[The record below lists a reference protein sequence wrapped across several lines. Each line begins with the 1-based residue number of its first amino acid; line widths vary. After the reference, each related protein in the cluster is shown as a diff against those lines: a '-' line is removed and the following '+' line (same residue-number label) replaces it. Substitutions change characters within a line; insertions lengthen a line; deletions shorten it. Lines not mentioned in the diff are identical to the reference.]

1 MRYKRPSRRSF
12 ILLPPLFLLPLAVT
26 AFSDVRLSGFGIGL
40 PDQAGWLP
48 VWRHLQAAGG
58 PKHLL
63 APLLEQLLFG
73 VPLLV
78 PLLLFRIPESSVL
91 LEPGIRI
98 ELRVVRS

>member
-1 MRYKRPSRRSF
+1 MRYKRPSRRPF
-12 ILLPPLFLLPLAVT
+12 ILLPPLFLLTLAVT
-26 AFSDVRLSGFGIGL
+26 AFSNVQLSGLGLGL

-48 VWRHLQAAGG
+48 VRRHLQAAGG

-78 PLLLFRIPESSVL
+78 PLLLLRIPEGSVL

-98 ELRVVRS
+98 ELRVVGS